1 MFYFL
6 VQIPTLTRLYV
17 IFITIKQPNMLSPFT
32 DGFFS
37 VDPKHGFLPIAE
49 PLAKLPETF
58 SGLQSLID
66 EMPIVKDD
74 GSSGLLA
81 TEGAFEKAVLAL
93 PNYVGDV
100 QAEKDPFVLAALFR
114 AYRRDHFFKAL
125 HPWLSL
131 IFSLSIVSICCGT

>member
-1 MFYFL
+1 
-6 VQIPTLTRLYV
+6 
-17 IFITIKQPNMLSPFT
+17 MLSSFT

-74 GSSGLLA
+74 GSPGLLA

-93 PNYVGDV
+93 PNYLSEV
-100 QAEKDPFVLAALFR
+100 QSEKDPFVLAALFR
-114 AYRRDHFFKAL
+114 AYGFVTSAYTLAPSHIIAF
-125 HPWLSL
+125 
-131 IFSLSIVSICCGT
+131 